1 MRCAMIKKLGF
12 LLGLGFISTSTYAS
26 DTMGRVVSEETMRHR
41 TLLTLSTSKVFRP
54 VAGFW
59 ALSGSN
65 TVPLALAS
73 KFLTGGYISPEEMK
87 EYESKLLTQNRM
99 GYLQNM
105 YVSVYP
111 FPGLTQSNNQLALKQ
126 VKVGTMS
133 LGGISFTKDAFGIVF
148 RGNTPYLGQRKELG
162 SNSFMQLRQRY
173 IDFDFTLPLKAGNW
187 SFSTDVK
194 LSQVLDF
201 QRAETNN
208 LFLESDKN
216 ADSIVLGGN
225 FYSQQTGYDFWG
237 TGVGFQMGFGAYR
250 SVNGGSLSINV
261 SDLGVLS
268 VNGIQRQSRGYA
280 WEQSNLKPSAD
291 LNVKDVNIQSVGLTG
306 TDIKAS
312 NWFDRQ
318 RDSVEA
324 RLNIEEGVQRGT
336 VLSPFVVNI
345 NYNKS
350 LLGSKITG
358 YRLGVNY
365 IHMVGFTPR
374 FSGEIQWRPI
384 KGLSLNHG
392 VSIGGFDTFD
402 VNSSVSFNAGTFSG
416 ETLMWS
422 VYVRGIES
430 FLMPSEFHGGGVGIQ
445 VYYPFGS

>member
-1 MRCAMIKKLGF
+1 MIKKFGF
-12 LLGLGFISTSTYAS
+12 LLVLGFISVSTYAS
-26 DTMGRVVSEETMRHR
+26 DTIGSVVSELTMRHQSHAI
-41 TLLTLSTSKVFRP
+41 TTVKSFRP
-54 VAGFW
+54 VATFW
-59 ALSGSN
+59 AVSGSN

-87 EYESKLLTQNRM
+87 KYESKLLTQNRM
-99 GYLQNM
+99 GYLQDM
-105 YVSVYP
+105 SVSVYP
-111 FPGLTQSNNQLALKQ
+111 FPGLTESNDQLALTQ
-126 VKVGTMS
+126 ISVGTMS

-148 RGNTPYLGQRKELG
+148 RGNTPYLGQRKDLG

-173 IDFDFTLPLKAGNW
+173 IDFEFILPVKAGNW
-187 SFSTDVK
+187 SFSTNVK
-194 LSQVLDF
+194 MSQVLDF

-237 TGVGFQMGFGAYR
+237 TGVGFQMGFGAFRY
-250 SVNGGSLSINV
+250 VGGGGLSIEV
-261 SDLGVLS
+261 FDLGVLS
-268 VNGIQRQSRGYA
+268 VNGIQRQSRGYE
-280 WEQSNLKPSAD
+280 WEQGNLKPGAEIN
-291 LNVKDVNIQSVGLTG
+291 LNDVNIQSVGLTG

-336 VLSPFVVNI
+336 VLSPFMASI
-345 NYNKS
+345 NYSNA
-350 LLGSKITG
+350 LFGAKITG
-358 YRLGVNY
+358 YRIGVKY

-374 FSGEIQWRPI
+374 FSGEIQWTPF
-384 KGLSLNHG
+384 KGLRLNHG
-392 VSIGGFDTFD
+392 VSLGGFDTFD
-402 VNSSVSFNAGTFSG
+402 FNSSLTFDAGRING

-422 VYVRGIES
+422 VYLRGIES
-430 FLMPSEFHGGGVGIQ
+430 FLVPSEFHGGGIGIE
-445 VYYPFGS
+445 VNYPFGG